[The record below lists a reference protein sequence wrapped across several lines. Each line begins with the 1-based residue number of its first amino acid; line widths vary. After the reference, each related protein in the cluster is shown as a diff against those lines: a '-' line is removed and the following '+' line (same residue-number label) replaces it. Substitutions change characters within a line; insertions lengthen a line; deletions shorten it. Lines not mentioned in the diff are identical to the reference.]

1 MKAYLWVQEEVRY
14 QRIHAHRVRSEESA
28 ADLGKKSLNRTAI
41 LKCRLKS
48 RNKNMKD
55 EVSRM
60 NDKQQQ
66 CIWNSAQQWVTMS
79 RSQTVMTSRN
89 HRNRS
94 RSSSTGNSW
103 LPGLQLGEER
113 LQEVRA
119 ERDCWLNEEEGKTFV
134 KREAP
139 SFASGMVSS

>member
-14 QRIHAHRVRSEESA
+14 QRIQAHRVRSEESA
-28 ADLGKKSLNRTAI
+28 ADLGKKSLNRIAI
-41 LKCRLKS
+41 LKYRLKS

-79 RSQTVMTSRN
+79 RSQTVMISRN
-89 HRNRS
+89 HR
-94 RSSSTGNSW
+94 
-103 LPGLQLGEER
+103 QM
-113 LQEVRA
+113 Q
-119 ERDCWLNEEEGKTFV
+119 
-134 KREAP
+134 
-139 SFASGMVSS
+139 